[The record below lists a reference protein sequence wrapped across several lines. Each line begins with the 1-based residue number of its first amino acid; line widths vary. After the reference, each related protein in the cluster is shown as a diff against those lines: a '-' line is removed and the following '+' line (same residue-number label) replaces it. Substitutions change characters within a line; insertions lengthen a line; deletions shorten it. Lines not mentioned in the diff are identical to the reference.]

1 EKFKAAKAL
10 SSGAYI
16 EVREQRRRRANAEIR
31 SGFCADFSN
40 ILLKVLFLYNCN
52 ITKDSNLRNLMKVYL
67 L

>member
-31 SGFCADFSN
+31 SGFRADFSN
-40 ILLKVLFLYNCN
+40 ILLKLN
-52 ITKDSNLRNLMKVYL
+52 ISEIGTLS
-67 L
+67 